1 MLNATNLSFV
11 GRTTLFQRVAQSP
24 GQETKKASGKL
35 EVKDNYKMNNNSMI
49 DGNNLST
56 TINSNNM
63 SKTTKVTNNTFRD
76 AVQRGVLSG
85 IGFLKR

>member
-1 MLNATNLSFV
+1 MKSQMLNATNLSFV

-35 EVKDNYKMNNNSMI
+35 EVKDNYKMNNSMVE
-49 DGNNLST
+49 GNNLST

-63 SKTTKVTNNTFRD
+63 SKTTRITNNTFRD
-76 AVQRGVLSG
+76 AV
-85 IGFLKR
+85 